1 LSFDQQTLSVILAF
15 LILVDG
21 LLVQSRKRILLLV
34 LVVVSGG
41 SLWLNWRR
49 SRAWRVCDI
58 YIAFVQT
65 SLVHHVRKVFGG
77 FPSIKLMLVK
87 HLHLSL
93 ESRVESVFD
102 VVVRSTW

>member
-34 LVVVSGG
+34 LVVVTGG